1 MTISAAQAHDRAL
14 KGNAALSRSFLDR
27 AGGARQLAE
36 RLRNEWYSELGRR
49 SGSKRRAEAAAK
61 RAAEQRAL
69 EDRGVTIVSV
79 EELLEIAR
87 AQAKRRL
94 SAHRA
99 DDRG

>member
-1 MTISAAQAHDRAL
+1 MIVLPSQSDDRTAKSQATL
-14 KGNAALSRSFLDR
+14 TRSFLDR
-27 AGGARQLAE
+27 AGGDRELAE
-36 RLRNEWYSELGRR
+36 RLRSEWYSELGRR
-49 SGSKRRAEAAAK
+49 SGSKRRAKAAAK

-79 EELLEIAR
+79 EELLAIAR

-94 SAHRA
+94 STHRP